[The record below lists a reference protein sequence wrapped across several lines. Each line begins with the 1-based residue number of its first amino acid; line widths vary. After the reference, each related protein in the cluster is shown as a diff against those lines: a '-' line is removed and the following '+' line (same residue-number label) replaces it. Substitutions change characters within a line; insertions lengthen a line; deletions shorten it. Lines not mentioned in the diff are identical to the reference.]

1 MKRIDVVEVSVRAV
15 FHAVIVA
22 SMYLLFV
29 GHNHP
34 GGGFVGGLV
43 AGAAIA
49 MRYVAGGI
57 AAVRSLT
64 PIKPWTIL
72 GAGLVIAGLTAT
84 APLLFAQTPLQ
95 ANVADLHLPVFGDVH
110 LSTTLAFDAGVYLVV
125 VGLVLMVFE
134 AFGDDVTDRTG
145 GAATADERADGP
157 MPTQTAEGHGA

>member
-1 MKRIDVVEVSVRAV
+1 MKRVDIIDVSVRAV

-22 SMYLLFV
+22 SLYLLFV

-43 AGAAIA
+43 AGASIA

-72 GAGLVIAGLTAT
+72 GAGVVVAGITAAT
-84 APLLFAQTPLQ
+84 PLLFGHPPLE
-95 ANVADLHLPVFGDVH
+95 ANVADLRLPVFGDVH

-125 VGLVLMVFE
+125 VGLVLMIFE
-134 AFGDDVTDRTG
+134 AFGDEVTDDP
-145 GAATADERADGP
+145 ADA
-157 MPTQTAEGHGA
+157 HGSVS

>member
-1 MKRIDVVEVSVRAV
+1 MKRVDIIDVSVRVV

-22 SMYLLFV
+22 SLYLLFV

-43 AGAAIA
+43 AGASIA

-57 AAVRSLT
+57 ESVRSLT

-72 GAGLVIAGLTAT
+72 GGGVVLAGITAT
-84 APLLFAQTPLQ
+84 TPLLFGRPPLQ

-110 LSTTLAFDAGVYLVV
+110 LSTTLAFDSGVYLVV

-134 AFGDDVTDRTG
+134 AFGDEVTD
-145 GAATADERADGP
+145 AADAPGRVS
-157 MPTQTAEGHGA
+157 

>member
-1 MKRIDVVEVSVRAV
+1 MKRVDVVEVSVRAV

-22 SMYLLFV
+22 SLYLLFV

-49 MRYVAGGI
+49 MRYVAGGL

-72 GAGLVIAGLTAT
+72 GAGIVVAGITAT
-84 APLLFAQTPLQ
+84 VPLLFAHAPLE

-110 LSTTLAFDAGVYLVV
+110 LSTTVAFDAGVYLVV

-134 AFGDDVTDRTG
+134 AFGDDLTDAAADTQG
-145 GAATADERADGP
+145 GAA
-157 MPTQTAEGHGA
+157 

>member
-1 MKRIDVVEVSVRAV
+1 MKRVDIVDVSVRAV

-22 SMYLLFV
+22 SLYLLFV

-57 AAVRSLT
+57 EAVRSLT

-72 GAGLVIAGLTAT
+72 GTGVVAAGIIAT
-84 APLLFAQTPLQ
+84 APLLFGHPPLE
-95 ANVADLHLPVFGDVH
+95 ATVADLHVPVFGDVH
-110 LSTTLAFDAGVYLVV
+110 LATTLAFDSGVYLVV

-134 AFGDDVTDRTG
+134 AFGDEGVDPSATDAG
-145 GAATADERADGP
+145 GSAT
-157 MPTQTAEGHGA
+157 

>member
-1 MKRIDVVEVSVRAV
+1 MKRIDVVDVSVRAV
-15 FHAVIVA
+15 FHAVMVA
-22 SMYLLFV
+22 SLYLLFV

-72 GAGLVIAGLTAT
+72 GAGMVTAGFTAT
-84 APLLFAQTPLQ
+84 APLLFGHPPLE

-110 LSTTLAFDAGVYLVV
+110 LATTTAFDAGVYLVV
-125 VGLVLMVFE
+125 VGLVMMVFE
-134 AFGDDVTDRTG
+134 AFGDEG
-145 GAATADERADGP
+145 IDGP
-157 MPTQTAEGHGA
+157 GADLREREGLR

>member
-1 MKRIDVVEVSVRAV
+1 MKRVDIVDVSVRAV

-29 GHNHP
+29 GHNQP

-72 GAGLVIAGLTAT
+72 GAGVVVAGITAI
-84 APLLFAQTPLQ
+84 APLLFGHPPLE

-110 LSTTLAFDAGVYLVV
+110 LATTLAFDAGVYLVV
-125 VGLVLMVFE
+125 IGLVLMVLE
-134 AFGDDVTDRTG
+134 AFGDESTDS
-145 GAATADERADGP
+145 AATDASGSA
-157 MPTQTAEGHGA
+157 T